1 MGVARYRISDHA
13 RMEMNRRG
21 IAQEV
26 VETLLAKPEQV
37 IETPSGRKI
46 LQGRIRFPAAPTGRL
61 YLVRVVVDPAEEP
74 PLVITVYRTSKVE
87 KYWRSG

>member
-1 MGVARYRISDHA
+1 MAVAGYRISDHA

-21 IAQEV
+21 IAEEV
-26 VETLLAKPEQV
+26 VETVLVKAEQV

-61 YLVRVVVDPAEEP
+61 YLIRVVVDPAEEP
-74 PLVITVYRTSKVE
+74 PLVITVYRTSKVQ
-87 KYWRSG
+87 KYWRSE